1 MYHGEI
7 TYRLDKKH
15 TQTFLV
21 SMRPV
26 HLFRCTTLPEAVDS
40 PLVKALENHVQYME
54 KKNMD
59 SGSMK

>member
-1 MYHGEI
+1 
-7 TYRLDKKH
+7 
-15 TQTFLV
+15 
-21 SMRPV
+21 MRPV

-54 KKNMD
+54 KNNMD